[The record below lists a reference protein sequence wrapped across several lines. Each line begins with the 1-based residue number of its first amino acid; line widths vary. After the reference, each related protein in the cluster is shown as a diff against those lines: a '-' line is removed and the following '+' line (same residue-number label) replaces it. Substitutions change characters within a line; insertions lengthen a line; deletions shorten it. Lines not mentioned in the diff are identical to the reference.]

1 MGAATVSGA
10 YLYLLCNLTVQH
22 IRRTIGSEWVSPFTA
37 VGGVVI
43 NGNQTTTLNGAKIF
57 NTGIPLIINS
67 GAKLAGANSL
77 TLGGDFI
84 NNEAYLPQLAPLLC
98 KWDDEPSYSGFYY
111 NRCR

>member
-1 MGAATVSGA
+1 MEGAAVSGC
-10 YLYLLCNLTVQH
+10 LPILLLLQPYSTTYAP
-22 IRRTIGSEWVSPFTA
+22 RTIGSEWVSPFTA

-84 NNEAYLPQLAPLLC
+84 NNRSYLPQLAPLLLQV
-98 KWDDEPSYSGFYY
+98 G
-111 NRCR
+111 